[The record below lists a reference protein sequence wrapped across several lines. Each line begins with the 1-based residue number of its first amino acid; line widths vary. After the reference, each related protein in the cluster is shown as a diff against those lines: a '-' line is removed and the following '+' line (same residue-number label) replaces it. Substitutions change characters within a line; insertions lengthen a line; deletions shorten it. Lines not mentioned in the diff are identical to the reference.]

1 MLENIRIMSIIREVD
16 PEITIEVIKALVEE
30 GLDSF
35 EISLSDPELGMEAIG
50 RSLEYFRGTGVRI
63 GAGTV
68 STVKQ
73 VERLAEMGV
82 PYFLTPGFDPDV
94 VESARAYGL
103 EILPGVL
110 TPTDVQ
116 MALNHG
122 ITRMKLFPA
131 DAFGEGYIKA
141 LKGPYPQTEYV
152 AVGGVNLDTA
162 ASYLQRGFAGIAVG
176 SNLVPRRAE
185 RNQIEEIS
193 ERGKKYMKIVRAFE
207 EAQA

>member
-1 MLENIRIMSIIREVD
+1 M
-16 PEITIEVIKALVEE
+16 
-30 GLDSF
+30 
-35 EISLSDPELGMEAIG
+35 
-50 RSLEYFRGTGVRI
+50 
-63 GAGTV
+63 
-68 STVKQ
+68 
-73 VERLAEMGV
+73 
-82 PYFLTPGFDPDV
+82 
-94 VESARAYGL
+94 
-103 EILPGVL
+103 

-176 SNLVPRRAE
+176 SNLVPRGAARS
-185 RNQIEEIS
+185 QIEEIR
-193 ERGKKYMKIVRAFE
+193 EKGRKYMEIVHAFE
-207 EAQA
+207 KAQA